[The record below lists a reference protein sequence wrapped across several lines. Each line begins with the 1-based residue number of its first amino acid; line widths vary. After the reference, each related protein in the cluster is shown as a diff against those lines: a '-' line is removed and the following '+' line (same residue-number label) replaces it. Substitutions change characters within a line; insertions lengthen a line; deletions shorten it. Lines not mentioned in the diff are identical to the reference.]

1 MAIFGLFKNKKD
13 QEKDDSTN
21 QTNVSAAPANPD
33 VAEIAQTAEDN
44 ILPASWIPISDDGE
58 FICSECNNKVAPET
72 NTEEG
77 TVTADL
83 AKIKS
88 DLEQYPTKVI
98 YGICPICGMEFTFKL
113 AEGKLHLEPSDMMK

>member
-21 QTNVSAAPANPD
+21 QTNVSVAPADPD

>member
-1 MAIFGLFKNKKD
+1 MAIFGLFKKKKD
-13 QEKDDSTN
+13 QKEDDSAN
-21 QTNVSAAPANPD
+21 QTNIPATPAD
-33 VAEIAQTAEDN
+33 PAIDAVAQAAEDD
-44 ILPASWIPISDDGE
+44 ILPANWIPISDDGE

-83 AKIKS
+83 AKVKA